1 MLHLLCFQLEDNIY
15 GYEPLPCFI
24 VFSPEICLEKERS
37 LLQSAKM
44 LIIREKR
51 QVLYCGLFFF
61 IFFLDFLFIYLFIYL
76 FTYLFISI
84 FIFLMEDVNV
94 TPVNVAASAVS

>member
-24 VFSPEICLEKERS
+24 VFSPEIYLEKERS

-61 IFFLDFLFIYLFIYL
+61 FFLDFLFIYLFIYL
-76 FTYLFISI
+76 FISI
-84 FIFLMEDVNV
+84 FIFLMVDVNV
-94 TPVNVAASAVS
+94 IPVNVAASAVS